1 MSFSTETNDAQA
13 IVNWLLQ
20 EQGTLFNEDGT
31 AKWANENGVA
41 ALEWIKKCIDTGVT
55 PADAVNKTIEDI
67 YTEFASGKY
76 AMTIASAVRLGT
88 SRANASF
95 DGSTIQFAPLP
106 GGTIIDGWFA
116 GVYSGSANKELAG
129 KFLELMY
136 DNESDLLWIN
146 DGAQAPNRKSTVEM
160 ITIDDSNKYLNSMLD
175 AFAAGWLPANDQAFV
190 GWKLDLN
197 RPIQAIL
204 TGETDYMKALSDAE
218 TIFNTNNNR

>member
-1 MSFSTETNDAQA
+1 
-13 IVNWLLQ
+13 
-20 EQGTLFNEDGT
+20 
-31 AKWANENGVA
+31 
-41 ALEWIKKCIDTGVT
+41 
-55 PADAVNKTIEDI
+55 
-67 YTEFASGKY
+67 
-76 AMTIASAVRLGT
+76 MTIASAVRLGT

-116 GVYSGSANKELAG
+116 GVYSGSKNKELAG

-146 DGAQAPNRKSTVEM
+146 DGAQAPNRKSTVEQ
-160 ITIDDSNKYLNSMLD
+160 ITIDDSNKYLNSMLE
-175 AFAAGWLPANDQAFV
+175 AFSDGWLPPHPGVRRLEA
-190 GWKLDLN
+190 
-197 RPIQAIL
+197 RPQPPVQAIL